1 MIRALITKTNLYCLS
16 IEKRLGLLTTS
27 LLIGFIII
35 AFDMLYVTPSF
46 ESAYHGLQYSLL
58 SNNPF
63 DFEHS
68 NPLRYRI
75 LPSLIG
81 YITFLRGDLFFIIPL
96 IFALLLVTSI
106 YYVYRE
112 KKYDPLDSLL
122 FTGLIGFSSTI
133 YIQLQAAGYTD
144 AVFYFFVFLSF
155 AYIKRPVLSAVYFC
169 LGMLTHESCIFL
181 LPGLILYSR
190 YANGTDIKQLFKYMG
205 YLLVALIPLLIYR
218 MWISSN
224 VKVEYDLNFYF
235 SKDNLS
241 FAFKKMID
249 HIGAG
254 GFYAFKLF
262 WIFPLFMLYKARK
275 DKQFVMLIASIITC
289 VFLQLLIAF
298 DATRIVCLAFPA
310 ILIAAEKMKSYYD
323 PVKFTKFFLCLTVL
337 NFFLLQYFMSADG
350 LIPMTPSA
358 IGWLLN
364 H

>member
-1 MIRALITKTNLYCLS
+1 MIRALITKTNLFCLS
-16 IEKRLGLLTTS
+16 IEKRWGLLLTS
-27 LLIGFIII
+27 LIIGIVII

-58 SNNPF
+58 SNKPF
-63 DFEHS
+63 DFEQS

-81 YITFLRGDLFFIIPL
+81 YITFLRGNLFFIIPL
-96 IFALLLVTSI
+96 IFAFILVTSI
-106 YYVYRE
+106 YYVYRK

-122 FTGLIGFSSTI
+122 FSGLIGFSSTI

-144 AVFYFFVFLSF
+144 AVFYFFMFLSF
-155 AYIKRPVLSAVYFC
+155 AYIKRPVLSAIYFC
-169 LGMLTHESCIFL
+169 LGILTHESCIFL
-181 LPGLILYSR
+181 LPGLILYSS
-190 YANGTDIKQLFKYMG
+190 YTNGTNKKQLFKYIG
-205 YLLVALIPLLIYR
+205 YLLVAIVPFLLYR

-235 SKDNLS
+235 SKNNLS

-249 HIGAG
+249 HIWAG

-262 WIFPLFMLYKARK
+262 WIFPLFMFYKARN
-275 DKQFVMLIASIITC
+275 DKQFVMLIASIIIC

-298 DATRIVCLAFPA
+298 DATRVVCLAFPA
-310 ILIAAEKMKSYYD
+310 ILIATEKMKTYYD
-323 PVKFTKFFLCLTVL
+323 AQQFTKFFLIVTIL
-337 NFFLLQYFMSADG
+337 NFFILQHFMSADG
-350 LIPMTPSA
+350 LIPMPPSA
-358 IGWLLN
+358 INWLIN